1 MPESL
6 AETRPSRPPAALL
19 VQWRFALYILLLLIA
34 SGLAILEQSHPVQ
47 PPAAA
52 LAMPQ
57 D

>member
-19 VQWRFALYILLLLIA
+19 VQWRFAVYVLLLLIA
-34 SGLAILEQSHPVQ
+34 SGLAILGRAHPVQ

-52 LAMPQ
+52 YSMPP